1 MYIYYTVQCIYLYTR
16 CMCVN
21 VYIALYAL
29 NDLQE
34 NVGGRRRQ
42 PLADALDLRLRLQTV
57 AVETSSALQRG
68 V

>member
-1 MYIYYTVQCIYLYTR
+1 
-16 CMCVN
+16 MCVN